1 MKYVYL
7 DYNATTPIDPTVRE
21 AMEPFL
27 NDQFGNP
34 SSNHAVGQQA
44 AGAVEQA
51 RGQLADLL
59 SCQAEDLIFTSGG
72 TESSNLAIQGIL
84 PSSGKMHPIHLII
97 SAIEHPATVEPAK
110 SMHRRG
116 HGLTVVG
123 CDREAVVDV
132 QEVAEAIRPNTC
144 LVSIMHANN
153 EVGTLQPIRAIA
165 NICKRS
171 GILLHVDAAQSVGKV
186 PVDVKELGADLLTI
200 AGHKLYAPKGVGAL
214 YIKKGVGLE
223 RLFFGA
229 TQEQG
234 LSPGTENVSQIVAL
248 GAAAELANNQLEAD
262 AARIRK
268 LRNLLEGQLKH
279 GSDDRITIN
288 AEGAQRLPN
297 TSSANFPDVVAVE
310 LLATVP
316 EICASTGA
324 ACHSNT
330 THISATLAAMGIS
343 EEVARGTIRLS
354 LGRHT
359 TETQAAYATEQLLGA
374 WRGLSGC

>member
-7 DYNATTPIDPTVRE
+7 DYNATTPIDPTVHK

-27 NDQFGNP
+27 KDQFGNP
-34 SSNHAVGQQA
+34 SSNHALGQQA
-44 AGAVEQA
+44 AGAIDQA
-51 RGQLADLL
+51 RSQLADLL
-59 SCQAEDLIFTSGG
+59 SCQAEELIFTSGG

-84 PSSGKMHPIHLII
+84 PQSGKSNPRHLII
-97 SAIEHPATVEPAK
+97 SAIEHPATVEPAN
-110 SMHRRG
+110 SMCRLG
-116 HGLTVVG
+116 HSLTVVG

-132 QEVAEAIRPNTC
+132 QEVAKAIRPNTS

-153 EVGTLQPIRAIA
+153 EVGTLQPIHAIA
-165 NICKRS
+165 KLCRSS
-171 GILLHVDAAQSVGKV
+171 GILLHVDVAQSLGKV
-186 PVDVKELGADLLTI
+186 PVDVQELGADLLTI
-200 AGHKLYAPKGVGAL
+200 AGHKLYAPKGIGAL
-214 YIKKGVGLE
+214 YIKKGIGLHP
-223 RLFFGA
+223 LFFGA

-248 GAAAELANNQLEAD
+248 GAAAELAQNRLEAD
-262 AARIRK
+262 SERIGK
-268 LRNLLEGQLKH
+268 LRNLLEVQLKD
-279 GSDDRITIN
+279 GSGNRITIN
-288 AEGAQRLPN
+288 AERAERLPN
-297 TSSANFPDVVAVE
+297 TSSTNFPDVVAVE

-316 EICASTGA
+316 ELCASTGA

-359 TETQAAYATEQLLGA
+359 TETQAAYASEQLLGA